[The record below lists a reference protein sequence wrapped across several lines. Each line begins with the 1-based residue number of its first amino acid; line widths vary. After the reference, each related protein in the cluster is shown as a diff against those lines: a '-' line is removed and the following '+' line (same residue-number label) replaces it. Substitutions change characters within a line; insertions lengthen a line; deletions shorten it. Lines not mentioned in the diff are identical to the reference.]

1 MVLDEVRDP
10 SAYLNDAYYEATL
23 KDTSF
28 GRKAPDAPEL
38 AEEIGIF
45 LLYEAR
51 LLDDRR
57 YDEWLGLWT
66 EDSIYWLPAQCPPG
80 DPRQAVS
87 LTLDDKRR
95 LLDRVSRLQ
104 SGYAYSQIPPSRT
117 RRLLSAPEIWCGRGF
132 PDAHL
137 VRTNFLLAELRDGHI
152 VHYAGTT
159 EHVLVGPTDHRRIR
173 QKRTH
178 LINADQ
184 AIGNISFIW

>member
-28 GRKAPDAPEL
+28 GRKAPDAPEFGHDFG
-38 AEEIGIF
+38 AF
-45 LLYEAR
+45 LLFEAR
-51 LLDDRR
+51 LLDERR
-57 YDEWLGLWT
+57 YDEWLALWT
-66 EDSIYWLPAQCPPG
+66 DDSIYWLPAQYPPN
-80 DPRQAVS
+80 DPRQAVA

-117 RRLLSAPEIWCGRGF
+117 RRVFGPPEVWRGRGF
-132 PDAHL
+132 PDAYL

-152 VHYAGTT
+152 AHYAGTN
-159 EHVLVGPTDHRRIR
+159 EHLLVGSRNSWRIR
-173 QKRTH
+173 QKRIH